1 MPPCHSQIKRNLVL
15 KNIMKMENNDKLKEI
30 NIKNRTCHYFDNIIK
45 FKDIDFDN
53 ISIDEKSNENI
64 LFYNISYKTLIG
76 AKLLHIRF
84 DKIDGFIRYFVL
96 DIIQKLDIVL
106 ELDILSYLELK
117 NMIPFTTGLVILQE

>member
-1 MPPCHSQIKRNLVL
+1 MPLCHSQIKRNLVL
-15 KNIMKMENNDKLKEI
+15 KNIMKMENNDKSKEI
-30 NIKNRTCHYFDNIIK
+30 NIKNRTCHYFDDIIK
-45 FKDIDFDN
+45 FKDFDFDN

-64 LFYNISYKTLIG
+64 LFYNISYKTLMG

-106 ELDILSYLELK
+106 ELDILYYLELK
-117 NMIPFTTGLVILQE
+117 NMIPFTTGLVILQD